1 MHIKETAN
9 VNRFVSLRQSPA
21 ATPEV
26 MLEELFN
33 LLESYGPTWY
43 TEELH
48 DRAVAALVGRDW

>member
-1 MHIKETAN
+1 MHTEQTVN

-26 MLEELFN
+26 ILEELFN

-48 DRAVAALVGRDW
+48 DRAIAALVGRDW

>member
-1 MHIKETAN
+1 MHTEQTAN
-9 VNRFVSLRQSPA
+9 MKRFVSLRESPA

-26 MLEELFN
+26 VLEELFN

-48 DRAVAALVGRDW
+48 DRAVAALVARAW